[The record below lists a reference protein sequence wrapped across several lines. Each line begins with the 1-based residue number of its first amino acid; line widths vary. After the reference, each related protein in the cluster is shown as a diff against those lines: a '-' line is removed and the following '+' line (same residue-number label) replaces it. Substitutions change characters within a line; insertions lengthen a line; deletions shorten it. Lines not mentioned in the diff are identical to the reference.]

1 MFKKILHPTDFS
13 ETAYQALGYA
23 IAMARRHEAELD
35 LLHVLRM
42 QDYSIVD
49 IEEGQALLDEAYEGM
64 GKALEKR
71 AEEMIRDTDGG
82 RAEADM
88 IFRRGYSVDEEI
100 VKEAE
105 AKGADLIVM
114 GTHSRAPVR
123 KFFLGSVAEKVVHY
137 AQCPVLVCG
146 RSGHRQWRFDRI
158 LVPIDFSETSRRTAE
173 LALDLARTDGKTV
186 RFLHVIEDKPQPSY
200 LDEVKIPAAHPS
212 TQEAAEKTLRE
223 LVESLDATGLEVSS
237 KVAAGRPSR
246 VITEE
251 AEGDGYDLV
260 AIGTTGL
267 RGISRY
273 LMGSTPA
280 RVLRSC
286 SVPVLAVHGTS

>member
-13 ETAYQALGYA
+13 ETAHQALGYA
-23 IAMARRHEAELD
+23 IAVARRHKAELD
-35 LLHVLRM
+35 LIHVLRM

-49 IEEGQALLDEAYEGM
+49 FEEGQALLDEAYEGM
-64 GKALEKR
+64 GKDLEKR
-71 AEEMIRDTDGG
+71 AEEMLRDTSGG
-82 RAEADM
+82 RAKADM

-105 AKGADLIVM
+105 EKGADLIVM
-114 GTHSRAPVR
+114 GTHGRAPVR
-123 KFFLGSVAEKVVHY
+123 KFFLGSVAEKVVRY
-137 AQCPVLVCG
+137 SPCPVLVCG
-146 RSGHRQWRFDRI
+146 RSGHSQWRFDRI

-173 LALDLARTDGKTV
+173 LALGLARADGKTV
-186 RFLHVIEDKPQPSY
+186 GFLHVIEDRPGPSY
-200 LDEVKIPAAHPS
+200 LDEVRIPAAHPS
-212 TQEAAEKTLRE
+212 IQEAAEKTLRE
-223 LVESLDATGLEVSS
+223 LVESLDTTGLEVSS
-237 KVAAGRPSR
+237 KVAAGRPSH

-251 AEGDGYDLV
+251 AEGNGYDLV

-286 SVPVLAVHGTS
+286 SVPVLAVHGPS